1 MKFYLSFSLG
11 FILFYCTFMRV
22 TIFQYLSVIK
32 LHLKKRFHKK
42 SSMNVKVQ
50 NKNGT
55 SHYTRQ
61 PITIRTGQHNIIQ
74 STKIYFTPN
83 AVFLCLCRKACN
95 HNIIEAI

>member
-50 NKNGT
+50 NKNG
-55 SHYTRQ
+55 SADQIAESSVWVSER
-61 PITIRTGQHNIIQ
+61 P
-74 STKIYFTPN
+74 S
-83 AVFLCLCRKACN
+83 
-95 HNIIEAI
+95 